1 MKIYMVEFS
10 NGYQTEIIAFD
21 LSEANHI
28 ALEEANEM
36 RDAFVEVSF
45 ITFMRDYK

>member
-10 NGYQTEIIAFD
+10 NGHQTEIIAFD
-21 LSEANHI
+21 LNDANQI

-36 RDAFVEVSF
+36 RDSFVEVSF
-45 ITFMRDYK
+45 ITFLREFK